1 MDYSLLQSLPL
12 FQSMDTDRIRRI
24 ILLSGCFEKDYKK
37 GNYIYFEQELIENMG
52 LILKGHVYMTKE
64 NVWGEKTILVRMGKG
79 ELFGENFAC
88 SHSST
93 ASVTFYAPEPATV
106 LFIPYRR
113 LLSCA
118 GEKEVLPFIE
128 NLISMMTDKAQKL
141 MQKSSIISQKTL
153 RDKISCFLSAEAEKQ
168 GSLSFTIPYS
178 REDLADYLCANRSA
192 LSRELAAMEK
202 DGLIRVHW
210 RDFEL
215 LRK

>member
-88 SHSST
+88 SHSPT
-93 ASVTFYAPEPATV
+93 ASVTFYAPEPAT
-106 LFIPYRR
+106 
-113 LLSCA
+113 
-118 GEKEVLPFIE
+118 
-128 NLISMMTDKAQKL
+128 
-141 MQKSSIISQKTL
+141 
-153 RDKISCFLSAEAEKQ
+153 
-168 GSLSFTIPYS
+168 
-178 REDLADYLCANRSA
+178 
-192 LSRELAAMEK
+192 
-202 DGLIRVHW
+202 LIRSCQCPADSSPDHRCIHFPVPSGNFAICADPYCNAW
-210 RDFEL
+210 CCWKEQ
-215 LRK
+215 